1 MFTKVSVDVPEL
13 RSVITGETVVLQL
26 GARESGVMIAGIP
39 ASKLLTGGARKPS
52 EHKSGPLSDD

>member
-26 GARESGVMIAGIP
+26 GARESGVMIAGMP
-39 ASKLLTGGARKPS
+39 ASKLLTGGAINPS
-52 EHKSGPLSDD
+52 EHKS